1 MTQGTG
7 RVNGDTRVHP
17 LGLPIVQL
25 TGWGDRSMVTHRQDG
40 KGCVWATYGASGAL
54 WEYTAA
60 SGSSGSNF
68 TQRTEGVDKTP
79 PHRFFQIS
87 QSLFSSPVKEI

>member
-1 MTQGTG
+1 MTGGTG
-7 RVNGDTRVHP
+7 QINGNTQTGRQRGRSVNVCA
-17 LGLPIVQL
+17 V
-25 TGWGDRSMVTHRQDG
+25 
-40 KGCVWATYGASGAL
+40 YGTA
-54 WEYTAA
+54 YTAA
-60 SGSSGSNF
+60 SGSSGANF

>member
-1 MTQGTG
+1 
-7 RVNGDTRVHP
+7 
-17 LGLPIVQL
+17 
-25 TGWGDRSMVTHRQDG
+25 MVTHRQDG
-40 KGCVWATYGASGAL
+40 KGGVASTYAPSTGTV
-54 WEYTAA
+54 YTAA
-60 SGSSGSNF
+60 SGSSGANF